1 MQATSPS
8 TKPGF
13 VSELFSGVGYLARGF
28 GMWLTSPRLMLLGA
42 IPALI
47 VGAVYLTAI
56 ILLVV
61 NLDPIAVWATPFADD
76 WAETPRT
83 VVRIAATL
91 AFVVVAVLFAAYT
104 FAAVTLAVGDPFY
117 ERIWKAVEVRLGDAP
132 PELDLG
138 MWRSILKA
146 IGDGIRLLVPA
157 IGVGLLVF
165 ACGLIPLVGTPV
177 ALTLGAIFGGW
188 LLVVELSGFAFDSRG
203 FTVKNRRRALSQRR
217 ARSLGF
223 GMATYLLFLVPV
235 LAVVVMPSAVAG
247 AAMLSRD
254 ALAASGQTAERP
266 DKARTTTA
274 QTANARSAKARSGN

>member
-1 MQATSPS
+1 MQATSTSPQ
-8 TKPGF
+8 PGF
-13 VSELFSGVGYLARGF
+13 FTELFSGVGYLGRGF

-47 VGAVYLTAI
+47 VGAVYITAI
-56 ILLVV
+56 VLLAV
-61 NLDPIAVWATPFADD
+61 NLDPIAAWATPFADD

-83 VVRIAATL
+83 VVRLAATL
-91 AFVVVAVLFAAYT
+91 AFIVVAVLLAAYT

-132 PELDLG
+132 ADLDLG
-138 MWRSILKA
+138 VWRSILKA
-146 IGDGIRLLVPA
+146 IGDGIRLLIPA
-157 IGVGLLVF
+157 IGIGLLVF
-165 ACGLIPLVGTPV
+165 ACGLIPLVGTPL
-177 ALTLGAIFGGW
+177 ALVLGALFGGW

-203 FTVKNRRRALSQRR
+203 FTVRDRRRALSRRR

-223 GMATYLLFLVPV
+223 GIATYLLFLVPV

-254 ALAASGQTAERP
+254 ALAASGETAARP
-266 DKARTTTA
+266 DKSRP
-274 QTANARSAKARSGN
+274 AKAQPAR

>member
-1 MQATSPS
+1 MQATSP
-8 TKPGF
+8 TTHPGF
-13 VSELFSGVGYLARGF
+13 VSELFSGVGYLGRGF
-28 GMWLTSPRLMLLGA
+28 GMWLTSPRLMFLGA

-47 VGAVYLTAI
+47 VGALYLTAI
-56 ILLVV
+56 IVLAV
-61 NLDPIAVWATPFADD
+61 NLDPIAIWATPFADN

-83 VVRIAATL
+83 VVRLAATL
-91 AFVVVAVLFAAYT
+91 ALIVAAVLLAAYT

-117 ERIWKAVEVRLGDAP
+117 ERIWKSVEERLGNAP
-132 PELDLG
+132 ADPDLG
-138 MWRSILKA
+138 VWRSILKA
-146 IGDGIRLLVPA
+146 IGDGIRLLIPA

-165 ACGLIPLVGTPV
+165 ACGLIPLVGAPL

-203 FTVKNRRRALSQRR
+203 FSVKTRRRALSVRR

-254 ALAASGQTAERP
+254 ALEASGQAAARP
-266 DKARTTTA
+266 
-274 QTANARSAKARSGN
+274 AKTPPGA